1 MQPKSGA
8 GIAGI
13 VILAAFLLL
22 RWDSM
27 AGRPAPDFSLN
38 QAYGG
43 RVDLSA
49 YRGKPV
55 LLLFWLTSC
64 GICRNELPL
73 LDRLSTEFR
82 ARGVEVA
89 AINIRDI
96 DGAREFMASEHLHL
110 TNLIDPEGETAQRY
124 KVSGVP
130 KLVLIGRDG
139 KIRRSAVGWQGEK
152 TLLDW
157 LRSAGA

>member
-1 MQPKSGA
+1 MSCR
-8 GIAGI
+8 
-13 VILAAFLLL
+13 FLT
-22 RWDSM
+22 
-27 AGRPAPDFSLN
+27 GF
-38 QAYGG
+38 
-43 RVDLSA
+43 
-49 YRGKPV
+49 
-55 LLLFWLTSC
+55 
-64 GICRNELPL
+64 
-73 LDRLSTEFR
+73 STEFR

-96 DGAREFMASEHLHL
+96 DGACEFMASEHLHL
-110 TNLIDPEGETAQRY
+110 TNLIDPDGETAQRY